1 MQRQFA
7 EEIDSYRARNRVCD
21 QRELAIIEW
30 AIIER
35 AIIEL
40 AIFELGIMKKVSIGV
55 RLTIWYLALFA
66 AAQLLFGVGM
76 WIALRQHLYG
86 IANDA
91 LGAQA
96 EDLTH
101 FLRSQKERNWPVPK
115 LREETAETYDLEHS
129 GNFLQIRDQDGNWIF
144 RAPLLE
150 QNQFASPA
158 PATVKGRFFQ
168 DVQLGGKPFR
178 FITQRIEA
186 NGRSYTVQ
194 TGLPIGQI
202 AATLNLFGRSLLML
216 APLLLLAAGSGG
228 YWLSRKA
235 LRPVDAITRTARSI
249 GGTNLSDR
257 LEKLTTG
264 DELQRLSD
272 TLNQMLGRI
281 ESAFLRVTQFTADA
295 SHELRTPVSVM
306 RTSAEL
312 ALRKP
317 RTDAEYRDSLA
328 QILAESEKVSQLI
341 EQLLVLARAD
351 AASPSIPMHRIDLA
365 EPLRNACLHSKVAAD
380 AKGLAFREFIQAR
393 PLWVQ
398 GDAASLER
406 LFLILLDNAV
416 KYTPTGGQ
424 IEVRLTSEDQFA
436 VAEVRDTG
444 IGIAP
449 EDIPRVF
456 DRFYRADPARTRE
469 SGGIGLG
476 LAIGRWIAQAHQG
489 EIQIE
494 SGGSQGSVFRVRMP
508 PSAE

>member
-1 MQRQFA
+1 MKMPGIRLRLTAWYSLILALSLCVFGAGAYFAMRTSIRATVNAELLQRLEGIRRIINEDAPAGPAALTDELREFA
-7 EEIDSYRARNRVCD
+7 DGLGQGGLVRVAAADGRTFFASRGIEVPPENAHGRKTSFPFKLEVDGEEYRVLRETIEVAGLPYDVTVGNSVKGFDRALARFRLTLYAAVPVFLLLAALGGYWMSRSALAPVDEITRAARN
-21 QRELAIIEW
+21 I
-30 AIIER
+30 
-35 AIIEL
+35 
-40 AIFELGIMKKVSIGV
+40 
-55 RLTIWYLALFA
+55 
-66 AAQLLFGVGM
+66 
-76 WIALRQHLYG
+76 
-86 IANDA
+86 
-91 LGAQA
+91 GAQ
-96 EDLTH
+96 DLGRRLAVPRTGDE
-101 FLRSQKERNWPVPK
+101 LER
-115 LREETAETYDLEHS
+115 L
-129 GNFLQIRDQDGNWIF
+129 
-144 RAPLLE
+144 
-150 QNQFASPA
+150 
-158 PATVKGRFFQ
+158 
-168 DVQLGGKPFR
+168 
-178 FITQRIEA
+178 
-186 NGRSYTVQ
+186 
-194 TGLPIGQI
+194 
-202 AATLNLFGRSLLML
+202 AATLNEML
-216 APLLLLAAGSGG
+216 A
-228 YWLSRKA
+228 
-235 LRPVDAITRTARSI
+235 
-249 GGTNLSDR
+249 R
-257 LEKLTTG
+257 LESSF
-264 DELQRLSD
+264 QR
-272 TLNQMLGRI
+272 I
-281 ESAFLRVTQFTADA
+281 TQFTADA